1 MNIVWFKKDLR
12 VTDHRPLLE
21 STREAPT
28 LGLFIIEDEWLKSS
42 EFSNFHLQFLI
53 DSLKDLQ
60 NKMSNL
66 GIPFQV
72 YQGDA
77 LEVFKFLKSKFSF
90 KKIYSHEETGVW
102 WTYQRDLKIKKWC
115 QENSI
120 PWVEHNQFAVFRNLN
135 DRNLWN
141 QKRSD
146 IISRKLF
153 LEPKGQS
160 LEFRSLFNETN
171 PNQIL
176 NFDSLLKKRNL
187 KLQIGGRSKADEY
200 LSSFLNERFWNY
212 QKGMSSPLSAVT
224 DCSRLSPYISWGNIS
239 ISEIEN
245 KLKEFKQKKDPLD
258 PNSRSW
264 YKNIKSF
271 ESRLWWHC
279 HFIQKLETEPEIEF
293 KNVNS
298 GYDGMRENDFN
309 QERFEAWS
317 KGETGFPIVDACM
330 RSLIET
336 GWINFR
342 MRALL
347 ISFSS
352 YQLWLHW
359 KKPAEHL
366 ARLFT
371 DFEPG
376 IHYSQVQMQS
386 GVTGINTI
394 RIYSANKQ
402 SLDQD
407 PSGVFIKTYCPELEG
422 LDATAIHSP
431 EDCPGLLLGMSGVEL
446 GVNYPRPIVD
456 HAKAYKEAKEKIY
469 NWRMTSVVKQE
480 ARKVYT
486 KHGSRKNSFFPT
498 QHRKPF
504 GNLKFK

>member
-12 VTDHRPLLE
+12 VSDHRPLFE
-21 STREAPT
+21 SSSEAPS
-28 LGLFIIEDEWLKSS
+28 LGVFIIEDEWLASP
-42 EFSNFHLQFLI
+42 EFSDFHLQFLI
-53 DSLKDLQ
+53 DSLNDLKNQ
-60 NKMSNL
+60 MSNL
-66 GIPFQV
+66 GIPFHV
-72 YQGDA
+72 YRGDA
-77 LEVFKFLKSKFSF
+77 LRIFKFLKNKFNF
-90 KKIYSHEETGVW
+90 KKIYSHQETGLY
-102 WTYQRDLKIKKWC
+102 WTFQRDLKLKKWF
-115 QENSI
+115 QDNSI
-120 PWVEHNQFAVFRNLN
+120 PWVEYNQFAVIRKLKN
-135 DRNLWN
+135 RNLWN
-141 QKRSD
+141 QKRTE

-153 LEPKGQS
+153 DKPKGVS
-160 LEFRSLFNETN
+160 LEFRNLCQQQTED
-171 PNQIL
+171 QIL
-176 NFDSLLKKRNL
+176 DFDSLLKRQNT
-187 KLQIGGRSKADEY
+187 KLQRGGRSNAESY
-200 LSSFLNERFWNY
+200 LYSFLNERFLNY
-212 QKGMSSPLSAVT
+212 QKGMSSPITAFH

-245 KLKEFKQKKDPLD
+245 QIQKYKTKKDPLD
-258 PNSRSW
+258 PKLRVW
-264 YKNIKSF
+264 YRNIKSF

-293 KNVNS
+293 KNMNS

-309 QERFEAWS
+309 NDYFEAWS

-347 ISFSS
+347 ISFAS

-376 IHYSQVQMQS
+376 IHFSQIQMQS

-394 RIYSANKQ
+394 RIYSAIKQ
-402 SLDQD
+402 SIDQD
-407 PSGVFIKTYCPELEG
+407 PNGEFIKKYCPELEG
-422 LDATAIHSP
+422 LDSTAIHTP
-431 EDCPGLLLGMSGVEL
+431 QDCPPLLLGMAGVEL
-446 GVNYPRPIVD
+446 GGNYPRPIVD
-456 HAKAYKEAKEKIY
+456 HANSYKKAKDKIF
-469 NWRMTSVVKQE
+469 NWRMTSAVKDE

-504 GNLKFK
+504 GNLKVK